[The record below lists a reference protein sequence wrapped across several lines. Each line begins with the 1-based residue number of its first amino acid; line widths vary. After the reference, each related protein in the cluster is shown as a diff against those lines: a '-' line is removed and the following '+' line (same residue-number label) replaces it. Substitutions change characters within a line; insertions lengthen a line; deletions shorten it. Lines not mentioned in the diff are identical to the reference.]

1 MSQLINNLATIEI
14 SQEIVNQ
21 LDLESIYSNFS
32 KNYRKL
38 DDLKDFRSDYEK
50 KNKLMRWWH
59 NDKLRDAQLDSAEVQ
74 AEFSKTIGQL
84 MMISIMQSK
93 RLAEQQQ
100 QLNTQ
105 QGKLKEQADGIAEQA
120 QQLQKQHHTLAE
132 QSEELEKLVT
142 EYFALKG
149 LTEKGA
155 EKLIAISKEIKGT
168 KESML
173 HEFSQRAADMEAAQ
187 SSMLSKAN
195 ALCDHLSK
203 QFQSHVDMNQ
213 SALSLLEYETRQTLV
228 KSTDDLRS
236 EWRGS
241 QEELRK
247 DLASVDQL
255 AQELQSQFQST
266 KSDVALHL
274 GNLEKRGD
282 ELKQQQQ
289 ATHIVLND
297 QSRKLQAAQQR
308 ISTQEATA
316 TVSANTLQQIQA
328 RIQQSQADLK
338 AQLRKMK
345 VILTGVGFL
354 GAVAFASAAHLM
366 HWL

>member
-93 RLAEQQQ
+93 KLAEQQQ
-100 QLNTQ
+100 QLTAQ
-105 QGKLKEQADGIAEQA
+105 QIKLKEQANGIAEQA
-120 QQLQKQHHTLAE
+120 QQLQEQHHTLAK
-132 QSEELEKLVT
+132 QSEELERLVT

-173 HEFSQRAADMEAAQ
+173 QEFSQRAENMEAAQ

-195 ALCDHLSK
+195 DLCDHLSK

-228 KSTDDLRS
+228 KSADDLRS
-236 EWRGS
+236 EWHGS

-247 DLASVDQL
+247 DLASTDQL
-255 AQELQSQFQST
+255 AQELQSQLQSSR
-266 KSDVALHL
+266 SDLALHID
-274 GNLEKRGD
+274 NMEKHGE

-289 ATHIVLND
+289 ATHTVLTD
-297 QSRKLQAAQQR
+297 QSRKLESAHQR
-308 ISTQEATA
+308 ITTQEDKA
-316 TVSANTLQQIQA
+316 TVNENTIQQIQA
-328 RIQQSQADLK
+328 QMLQSQADMK
-338 AQLRKMK
+338 AQLRKMT
-345 VILTGVGFL
+345 VILTGVGL
-354 GAVAFASAAHLM
+354 LATFALVGSTHLM
-366 HWL
+366 HWF